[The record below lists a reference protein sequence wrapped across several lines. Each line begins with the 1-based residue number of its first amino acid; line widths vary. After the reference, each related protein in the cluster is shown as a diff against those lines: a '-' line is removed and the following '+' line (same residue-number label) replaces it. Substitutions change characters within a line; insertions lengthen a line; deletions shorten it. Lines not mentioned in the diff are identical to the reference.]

1 MNYESVVHEIAELDT
16 AVRAEAARAVNYLLT
31 VRNWFIGA
39 CIVEFEQNGEDRAA
53 YGERLLPRL
62 AGDLRRQGRKG
73 LSETNLKMYR
83 QLALSYPTLGI
94 RQTLSDFF
102 LSDGRKRTSAPG
114 KNPPG
119 LASRFAA
126 LEARQ
131 ATNPALDWQDGR
143 FYDQLLHQWSQFI
156 LLIRLDDPV
165 KRAFYELECLKSRWS
180 VRELERQ
187 IDSMLYERVGLS
199 KDKEAVLALAKKGQL
214 TETPAALI
222 REPYVLEFLGLP
234 EKAKYTESDLEEAL
248 VSHLQEFLFELGR
261 EFCFV
266 ARQMR
271 ITVGRRHN
279 FLDLLFFHRR
289 LKCLVA
295 FDLKLGEFRH
305 EHAGQMNFYL
315 NYLKENVALDDENP
329 PVGIILCADR
339 DAGEVHYATAG
350 LDQQLFV
357 SRYLVALPT
366 EEQLRE
372 WLKRERE
379 QLELVKGRRPE
390 RKAQREPPSSSEE
403 TSPERS
409 PP

>member
-1 MNYESVVHEIAELDT
+1 MNYEAIVHQISAIDTLARAE
-16 AVRAEAARAVNYLLT
+16 AVRAVNHLLT
-31 VRNWFIGA
+31 LRNWLIGA
-39 CIVEFEQNGEDRAA
+39 YIVEFEQNGEDRAA

-62 AGDLRRQGRKG
+62 AGDLRRKGIRG

-83 QLALSYPTLGI
+83 QLALTYPTLGI

-102 LSDGRKRTSAPG
+102 LSDGGKRTSASG
-114 KNPPG
+114 KNSPG

-131 ATNPALDWQDGR
+131 AASPPLDWQDGR
-143 FYDQLLHQWSQFI
+143 FFDQLLHQLSWSQFV

-214 TETPAALI
+214 TETPSALI

-248 VSHLQEFLFELGR
+248 VSHLKDFLLELGR

-266 ARQMR
+266 ARQLR

-295 FDLKLGEFRH
+295 FELKIGEFRH
-305 EHAGQMNFYL
+305 EHVGQMNFYL
-315 NYLKENVALDDENP
+315 NYLRENVALEDENP

-339 DAGEVHYATAG
+339 DAAEVHYATAG

-366 EEQLRE
+366 EGQLRE
-372 WLKRERE
+372 WLRQEGE
-379 QLELVKGRRPE
+379 QLAQAKGGRSR
-390 RKAQREPPSSSEE
+390 RKAPPHP
-403 TSPERS
+403 SPES
-409 PP
+409 SAPKGLP